1 MVHVDIKIII
11 MVTLEVQ
18 VVEVLRVSQS
28 DLELGLLIKVMQEEI
43 LLLQLTEVKAAVVV
57 LEQLVEMHQLQ
68 LAVLAVLALP
78 QL

>member
-57 LEQLVEMHQLQ
+57 LEQLVEMHHLK